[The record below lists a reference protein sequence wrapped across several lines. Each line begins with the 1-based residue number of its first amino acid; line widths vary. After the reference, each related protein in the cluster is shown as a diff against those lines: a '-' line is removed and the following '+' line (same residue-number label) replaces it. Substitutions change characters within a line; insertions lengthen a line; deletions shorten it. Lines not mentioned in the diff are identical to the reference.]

1 MDLKKAFLMSDHTIC
16 EGRSRLQGRVLK
28 DLRVGEALFLFD
40 HANAAKDQGF
50 IIEKISAYR
59 HKLDEISEGMTCEL
73 MILGEVPGLKEDH
86 ILYAEG

>member
-1 MDLKKAFLMSDHTIC
+1 M
-16 EGRSRLQGRVLK
+16 
-28 DLRVGEALFLFD
+28 RVGDALFLFD